1 MDYTKP
7 EVIVL
12 GDAVLMIEQFPY
24 IKGQFTASEVIVLGD
39 AVLMIEQFPYIK
51 GQFTASEVRFKN
63 IPNPAYDLDE

>member
-24 IKGQFTASEVIVLGD
+24 TKSQLTASEL
-39 AVLMIEQFPYIK
+39 
-51 GQFTASEVRFKN
+51 RFKN

>member
-7 EVIVL
+7 
-12 GDAVLMIEQFPY
+12 
-24 IKGQFTASEVIVLGD
+24 EVIVLGD